1 MSRSDNDDKS
11 LEFWSTSST
20 GEYVIKKIEFVL
32 DEQEKYKGSKI
43 KLDYLINEI
52 KVIKETLEVIK
63 ILTKKKR

>member
-1 MSRSDNDDKS
+1 
-11 LEFWSTSST
+11 
-20 GEYVIKKIEFVL
+20 VL